1 MNLFGW
7 LLRTDQQIL
16 DSLQSLNRRL
26 DAMTT
31 ALENLQTAVAAEATV
46 EASVVTLLT
55 TLSADLQSA
64 IASNNPAAIQAVA
77 DQITANT
84 ATLAAAVTANT
95 PAAPAAPAPAA
106 PAA

>member
-1 MNLFGW
+1 MSLFGW
-7 LLRTDQQIL
+7 LVRTDQLIL
-16 DSLQSLNRRL
+16 DSLTQLNRRF
-26 DAMTT
+26 DVMTT
-31 ALENLQTAVAAEATV
+31 ALENLQAAVAAEATV

-77 DQITANT
+77 DQIAANT

-95 PAAPAAPAPAA
+95 PAPAA
-106 PAA
+106 PAAPTA